1 MKTLFSLQLNRI
13 DKIFLLIMGV
23 LLIIGVFTLI
33 LMIANRGHGK
43 VILKRH
49 IKKYE
54 YNVRFYSFDYSAN
67 LISYFDRKDIKR
79 KITQS
84 IDYFYKQF
92 PSDDVEN
99 VKNWLANNINDSD
112 KASEYLETKVYLRR
126 NKEIASSL
134 FELTS
139 INRTKKN
146 RSL

>member
-84 IDYFYKQF
+84 IDYFTSNFQAMTLKTLKIGWQTT
-92 PSDDVEN
+92 SMILI
-99 VKNWLANNINDSD
+99 KLANIL
-112 KASEYLETKVYLRR
+112 KLRFIYVETK
-126 NKEIASSL
+126 KSL
-134 FELTS
+134 LHYS
-139 INRTKKN
+139 N
-146 RSL
+146 LLL

>member
-79 KITQS
+79 KILNLS
-84 IDYFYKQF
+84 IIF
-92 PSDDVEN
+92 
-99 VKNWLANNINDSD
+99 
-112 KASEYLETKVYLRR
+112 
-126 NKEIASSL
+126 
-134 FELTS
+134 TS
-139 INRTKKN
+139 NFQAITLKTLKIG
-146 RSL
+146 